1 MHKSQTLLR
10 YSVVPATLLG
20 LLLSSMAL
28 AGTEQVMEK
37 KDHRFPVAIC
47 LTDTDMG
54 DVTARGSND
63 SFAYLQGILAGNNDG
78 SNGEDN
84 LINLSNL
91 LVPFSDLLDYDMEMS
106 GVTYADGDATRIN
119 PDGSIQLILPV
130 YIEQI
135 SYKNIR
141 PKGAESEPIGN
152 VFVNKIDLTG
162 SGALIKD
169 YD

>member
-1 MHKSQTLLR
+1 MHKSQTLHR
-10 YSVVPATLLG
+10 YSVVSATLLG

-28 AGTEQVMEK
+28 AGTEQVLEN

-106 GVTYADGDATRIN
+106 GVTYADG
-119 PDGSIQLILPV
+119 SIQLILPV

-141 PKGAESEPIGN
+141 PKGAKSEPIGN